1 MDIQEQNQ
9 DDIENF
15 ELSLSIDQAKELC
28 LLLRRRQADGS
39 FFLNNLEVRISNYL
53 SEVMSIGE
61 AEDFFNEN

>member
-28 LLLRRRQADGS
+28 LLLRRRQSDGS

-61 AEDFFNEN
+61 AEEFFNEN